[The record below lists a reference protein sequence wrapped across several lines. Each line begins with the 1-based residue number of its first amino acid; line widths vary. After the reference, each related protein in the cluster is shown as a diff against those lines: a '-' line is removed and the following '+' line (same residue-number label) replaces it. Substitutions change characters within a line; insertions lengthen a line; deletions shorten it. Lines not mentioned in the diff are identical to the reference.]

1 MNKRERVI
9 AALAGRGTDR
19 VPVGFWYHFPE
30 EKQQGQ
36 ACIDAHLEFYK
47 NTNQDFIKI
56 MCDGYFGYPNEVLMN
71 MKSISDLYDM
81 KPLGKDHPF
90 IREQVERAKAIVD
103 AVGNECCVFYNVFC
117 PLSYFRL
124 QVDWDKMM
132 ECVKADKEAVK
143 YACSVIAED
152 AIELTKAIIEE
163 AGCDG
168 IYYCVQNAEL
178 FRFTAEEY
186 RDIVEPYD
194 LKVLDFANSI
204 SKYNILHCCG
214 WSGDKNRIELWKNYK
229 AAAVNWAVYVENMT
243 LPEGKCFFNTNCVL
257 GGFDNRKEGVLYSG
271 SMEEI
276 KRETKR
282 LIEENGKMG
291 FIIGADCTIS
301 NDIDLERIKCVTE
314 TVLHMEQE

>member
-9 AALAGRGTDR
+9 AALEGRETDR

-30 EKQQGQ
+30 EKQKGQ
-36 ACIDAHLEFYK
+36 ACIDAHIEFYK

-56 MCDGYFGYPNEVLMN
+56 MCDGYFGYPNETLMN
-71 MKSISDLYDM
+71 MKSVSDLYNM

-124 QVDWDKMM
+124 QLDWDKMM
-132 ECVKADKEAVK
+132 ECIKEDKEAVK
-143 YACSVIAED
+143 YACSVIAQD
-152 AIELTKAIIEE
+152 AIALTNALIGE

-204 SKYNILHCCG
+204 SRYNILHCCG
-214 WSGDKNRIELWKNYK
+214 WSGDRNRVEVWKNYR

-243 LPEGKCFFNTNCVL
+243 LTEGKKFFNNANCVL

-271 SMEEI
+271 TMDEI
-276 KRETKR
+276 KKETKR
-282 LIEENGKMG
+282 LTEENGKTG
-291 FIIGADCTIS
+291 FIIGADCTLS
-301 NDIDLERIKCVTE
+301 NDIDLERIKCVIDA
-314 TVLHMEQE
+314 VNI

>member
-9 AALAGRGTDR
+9 AALEGRETDR
-19 VPVGFWYHFPE
+19 APVGFWYHFPE
-30 EKQQGQ
+30 EKQKGQ
-36 ACIDAHLEFYK
+36 ACIDAHIEFYK

-56 MCDGYFGYPNEVLMN
+56 MCDGYFGYPNETLMN
-71 MKSISDLYDM
+71 MKSVLDLYNM

-124 QVDWDKMM
+124 QLDWDKMM
-132 ECVKADKEAVK
+132 ECIKEDKEAVK

-152 AIELTKAIIEE
+152 AISLTNALIGE

-204 SKYNILHCCG
+204 SRYNILHCCG
-214 WSGDKNRIELWKNYK
+214 WSGDRNRVEVWKNYR

-243 LPEGKCFFNTNCVL
+243 LPEGKNFFNTNCVL

-271 SMEEI
+271 TMEEI

-282 LIEENGKMG
+282 LTEENGKTG
-291 FIIGADCTIS
+291 FIIGADCTLS
-301 NDIDLERIKCVTE
+301 NDIDLERIKCVIDA
-314 TVLHMEQE
+314 VNI

>member
-9 AALAGRGTDR
+9 AALEGRETDR

-30 EKQQGQ
+30 EKQKGQ
-36 ACIDAHLEFYK
+36 ACIDAHIEFYK

-56 MCDGYFGYPNEVLMN
+56 MCDGYFGYPNETLMN
-71 MKSISDLYDM
+71 MKSVSDLYNM

-103 AVGNECCVFYNVFC
+103 AVGNECCAFYNVFC

-124 QVDWDKMM
+124 QIDWDKMM
-132 ECVKADKEAVK
+132 ECIKEDKEAVK
-143 YACSVIAED
+143 YACSVISED
-152 AIELTKAIIEE
+152 AIELTKALIEE

-204 SKYNILHCCG
+204 SRYNILHCCG
-214 WSGDKNRIELWKNYK
+214 WSGDKNRVEVWKNYR

-243 LPEGKCFFNTNCVL
+243 LPEGKNFFNTNCVL
-257 GGFDNRKEGVLYSG
+257 GGFDNRKEGILYSG
-271 SMEEI
+271 TMEEI

-282 LIEENGKMG
+282 LTEENGKTG
-291 FIIGADCTIS
+291 FIIGADCTLS
-301 NDIDLERIKCVTE
+301 NDIDLDRIKCVIDA
-314 TVLHMEQE
+314 VSA

>member
-1 MNKRERVI
+1 MNKRERVT
-9 AALAGRGTDR
+9 AALEGRETDR

-56 MCDGYFGYPNEVLMN
+56 MCDGYFGYPNETLMN
-71 MKSISDLYDM
+71 MKSVSDLYDM
-81 KPLGKDHPF
+81 KPLGKEHPF
-90 IREQVERAKAIVD
+90 IREQVQRAKAIVD
-103 AVGNECCVFYNVFC
+103 AVGDECCVFYNVFC

-124 QVDWDKMM
+124 QIDWDKMM

-143 YACSVIAED
+143 YACTVIAED
-152 AIELTKAIIEE
+152 ATELTKALIEE

-214 WSGDKNRIELWKNYK
+214 WNGDKNRGEVWKNYK
-229 AAAVNWAVYVENMT
+229 AAAVNWAVSVEDMT
-243 LPEGKCFFNTNCVL
+243 LPAGKSFFNTNCVL
-257 GGFDNRKEGVLYSG
+257 GGFDNRKEGILYSG
-271 SMEEI
+271 STEEI

-282 LIEENGKMG
+282 LIEQNGKVG
-291 FIIGADCTIS
+291 FIIGADCTLS
-301 NDIDLERIKCVTE
+301 NDIDLERIKCVIDTA
-314 TVLHMEQE
+314 LHME